1 MVVLVKSYGK
11 MSGGDFGGLGE
22 WLNPPD
28 CKSGA
33 RKGYVGSN
41 PTPSTIYGIIVKEKK
56 EDNRARI
63 AQW

>member
-1 MVVLVKSYGK
+1 MVVLVKAYGK

-41 PTPSTIYGIIVKEKK
+41 PTPSTICE
-56 EDNRARI
+56 R
-63 AQW
+63 